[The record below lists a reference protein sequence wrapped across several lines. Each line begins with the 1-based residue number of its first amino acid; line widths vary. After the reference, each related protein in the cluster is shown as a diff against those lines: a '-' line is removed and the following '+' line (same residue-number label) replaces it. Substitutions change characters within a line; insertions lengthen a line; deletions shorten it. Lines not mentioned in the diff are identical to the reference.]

1 MSDEQHSLPQ
11 RLSEVRTLAKLSQSE
26 LAGKLGVS
34 ASLVSHWEK
43 GTRTP
48 SGSQLLELARAMGV
62 ALDYLLNAEIRPLF
76 KCRAQVTSPQKNE
89 IEQVLRD
96 ASSQVHFV
104 ATAHRLAGKV
114 PTPFILRADF
124 GSTEALPGTA
134 AHLRDTLKLNRRVT
148 LDELKQALAEWNIF
162 VFDWAMPQHLSGI
175 SFRGAFSAIFI
186 NHQQPPTRRL
196 FTLAHEFAHVVFHLG
211 RDGETSKNRMETQVS
226 ISSVR
231 DPLEKQANA
240 FASEFLMPEADLKTL
255 VAQYGD
261 RLREPGMLE
270 AAARTFNVS
279 RDAIFYR
286 LTQLKFFKWTD
297 KSEYFRG
304 NYPLRPA
311 PAVRVAPEKENS
323 KDIDS
328 QVDVRFREMALALYQ
343 DGQVSVGKLAEWFFT
358 PRHVL
363 EEYIAKLREKEE
375 QVISDEPVSVDEG
388 DAAEGA

>member
-1 MSDEQHSLPQ
+1 
-11 RLSEVRTLAKLSQSE
+11 
-26 LAGKLGVS
+26 
-34 ASLVSHWEK
+34 
-43 GTRTP
+43 
-48 SGSQLLELARAMGV
+48 LELARAMGV

-104 ATAHRLAGKV
+104 ATAHRLASKA
-114 PTPFILRADF
+114 PKPFILRADF

-134 AHLRDTLKLNRRVT
+134 GHLRDTLKLNRRVT

-186 NHQQPPTRRL
+186 NRTQPPTRRL

-211 RDGETSKNRMETQVS
+211 RDGESSKNRMETQVS

-240 FASEFLMPEADLKTL
+240 FASEFLMPEADLKAL
-255 VAQYGD
+255 VAKYGD

-297 KSEYFRG
+297 KSDYFRG
-304 NYPLRPA
+304 NYPLPPA
-311 PAVRVAPEKENS
+311 PAVRVAPSDEKE
-323 KDIDS
+323 IDS

-343 DGQVSVGKLAEWFFT
+343 EGQVSVGKLAEWFFT

-375 QVISDEPVSVDEG
+375 QVISDEPVPIEAGEAGEV
-388 DAAEGA
+388 A

>member
-26 LAGKLGVS
+26 LAGKLDVS

-48 SGSQLLELARAMGV
+48 SESQLLELARAMGV

-76 KCRAQVTSPQKNE
+76 KCRAQVTSPQKND
-89 IEQVLRD
+89 IEQALRD

-114 PTPFILRADF
+114 PKSFILRADF
-124 GSTEALPGTA
+124 GSTEALPGA
-134 AHLRDTLKLNRRVT
+134 ATHLRDTLKLNRRVT

-175 SFRGAFSAIFI
+175 SFRGAFSCIFI
-186 NHQQPPTRRL
+186 NHTQPPTRRL

-211 RDGETSKNRMETQVS
+211 HDGESGKNRMDTQVS
-226 ISSVR
+226 ISSIR

-240 FASEFLMPEADLKTL
+240 FASEFLMPEADLKSL
-255 VAQYGD
+255 VEKYGS

-297 KSEYFRG
+297 KSDYFRG
-304 NYPLRPA
+304 NYPLPA
-311 PAVRVAPEKENS
+311 APTVRVAPEDEKE
-323 KDIDS
+323 IDY
-328 QVDVRFREMALALYQ
+328 QVDIRFREMALALYQ

-358 PRHVL
+358 PRHVM
-363 EEYIAKLREKEE
+363 EAYIAKLREKEE
-375 QVISDEPVSVDEG
+375 QVISDEPVPHEEG
-388 DAAEGA
+388 ETAGNDA